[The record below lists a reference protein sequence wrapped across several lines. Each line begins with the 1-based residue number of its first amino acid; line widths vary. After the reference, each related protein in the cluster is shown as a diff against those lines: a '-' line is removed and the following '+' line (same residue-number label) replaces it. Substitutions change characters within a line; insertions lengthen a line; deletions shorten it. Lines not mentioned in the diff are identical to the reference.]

1 MTNRIVVMGGS
12 FNPPTIA
19 HLKLMQAA
27 LDSVDALPGTV
38 YARISGL
45 CGQEDEKAALS
56 TGYHG
61 RGAAVGD
68 AGELM

>member
-27 LDSVDALPGTV
+27 LDSVDA
-38 YARISGL
+38 
-45 CGQEDEKAALS
+45 C
-56 TGYHG
+56 
-61 RGAAVGD
+61 
-68 AGELM
+68 